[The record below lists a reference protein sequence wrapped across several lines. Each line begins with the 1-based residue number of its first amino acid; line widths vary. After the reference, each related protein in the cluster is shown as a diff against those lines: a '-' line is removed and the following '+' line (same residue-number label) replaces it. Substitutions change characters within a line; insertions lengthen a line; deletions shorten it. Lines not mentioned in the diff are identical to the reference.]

1 MMSMFSSQQ
10 FDTFDELLSAKEEIE
25 GIFEDKK
32 HHYVTKFEINITETI
47 FILNSKI
54 FIICPN

>member
-1 MMSMFSSQQ
+1 MSMFSSQQ
-10 FDTFDELLSAKEEIE
+10 FDSFNELLEAKDELE
-25 GIFEDKK
+25 GIFKAK
-32 HHYVTKFEINITETI
+32 RHYYVTKFEINSTEEI

>member
-10 FDTFDELLSAKEEIE
+10 FDSFNELLGAKEELE
-25 GIFEDKK
+25 NIFKEKK
-32 HHYVTKFEINITETI
+32 HHYVTKFEININKDI